1 MTLAALIVGASL
13 AQASPRK
20 ITLANRSFI
29 VDSPEGSFTVATE
42 GRPSSVDVDNTTWK
56 ITVGPT
62 TYTFTKAGLTTTS
75 RNRTTALD
83 LSALATTPKL
93 FGADEIAQNENY
105 IRNATR
111 SAAPSAISGWAVSN
125 KTLFLLP
132 RWVDASG
139 KTWLEAVVALDPE
152 DPGSYT
158 LVGRFKG
165 LTTASGFAV
174 DRMEVAGGIL
184 AAMTEAEGGIGVA
197 TLNPIDSK
205 ASFRLIGPKVTD
217 AQFVPDS
224 AFAVTREPSNAGTTV
239 LGLLDTQTW
248 NWRRTAEI
256 RGTVVDFLQPSIV
269 RYRYAGKERLLNLAT
284 GSELPLPAECGVD
297 ATPAGVL
304 LWIPQGAPLQARLYS
319 SSTFRTLASWS
330 KG

>member
-20 ITLANRSFI
+20 ITLANKSFI
-29 VDSPEGSFTVATE
+29 VDSPEGSFTVAVA
-42 GRPSSVDVDNTTWK
+42 GKPQSVNADATTWTM
-56 ITVGPT
+56 TVGPT
-62 TYTFTKAGLTTTS
+62 TYSFTKGGLTATN
-75 RNRTTALD
+75 RGRTTNLD
-83 LSALATTPKL
+83 LSSLATTPKL
-93 FGADEIAQNENY
+93 FTTDEIAQNQNY

-111 SAAPSAISGWAVSN
+111 SSAPSGLSGWAVSN

-139 KTWLEAVVALDPE
+139 KTWMEAVVALDPE
-152 DPGSYT
+152 DPSSYT

-165 LTTASGFAV
+165 LTTATGFAT
-174 DRMEVAGGIL
+174 DRMEVANGIL

-197 TLNPIDSK
+197 TLNPVDSK

-256 RGTVVDFLQPSIV
+256 RGTVVDFLQPSLV
-269 RYRYAGKERLLNLAT
+269 RYRYAGKEKLLNLAT

-304 LWIPQGAPLQARLYS
+304 LWIPQGEPSMARLYS

-330 KG
+330 KS